1 MKEQEKEQFSVI
13 TEQGDFGLGVDN
25 LTEEENK
32 KVKEQ
37 KEKKTK

>member
-1 MKEQEKEQFSVI
+1 MCDKNNMSVI

-37 KEKKTK
+37 REKKTK